1 MPREWHELRWSRKE
15 MEHQKRVA
23 MRKLYAARAACDAA
37 LQVELE
43 YWHQVLARKF
53 PKLRDRFR
61 QIWVDFER
69 EYFIGTVD
77 FADEPSAEC
86 VIQAPEKGRGWPDN
100 ATAVIRVWHRRA
112 DGKKFRRDCTQYR
125 CDEII
130 PFIRDVRVF
139 EVPRFN
145 AGKTEKQNEDEIV
158 TAAEKEI
165 ENPTV
170 ATENDN

>member
-23 MRKLYAARAACDAA
+23 MRKLYEAHAACDAA
-37 LQVELE
+37 IQIELE

-61 QIWVDFER
+61 CVWVDFEQ

-77 FADEPSAEC
+77 FADEPAAEC
-86 VIQAPEKGRGWPDN
+86 VIRAPEKGQFGRTQH
-100 ATAVIRVWHRRA
+100 AAKIRVWHRRA
-112 DGKKFRRDCTQYR
+112 DGKKFRRDCVEYR

-130 PFIRDVRVF
+130 PFIRDVQVF
-139 EVPRFN
+139 EVPRFT
-145 AGKTEKQNEDEIV
+145 AGKTEKQNENEIV
-158 TAAEKEI
+158 TAAEKET
-165 ENPTV
+165 ENPAVET
-170 ATENDN
+170 ANDN